1 MALEPVLITDRPHLL
16 QGSAAHACREFAS
29 FPGESGTKSDRA
41 TQHTP
46 RNRFWKAI
54 ATAVRV
60 EAQDAG
66 AGSNGSQA

>member
-1 MALEPVLITDRPHLL
+1 MLA
-16 QGSAAHACREFAS
+16 AS